1 MEVQIRHTQGVEF
14 LATTRGHEFV
24 CDQPRENGGGD
35 AGMTPPELM
44 LASLGTCAGYY
55 ALQYLQAR
63 KLPNDGL
70 LVRVEAEK
78 ASAPARLGKFR
89 IELTAPAVG
98 PHHEEGLLR
107 AMRSCLIHNTLQR
120 APEMETV
127 VRIVNQP
134 AIGNTIEA

>member
-1 MEVQIRHTQGVEF
+1 MEVQVRHTQGAEF
-14 LATTRGHEFV
+14 LATTRGHELV

-55 ALQYLQAR
+55 ALQYLKAR

-70 LVRVEAEK
+70 RVRVLAEK

-89 IELTAPAVG
+89 IELTAPAIG
-98 PHHEEGLLR
+98 TRHEEGLLR
-107 AMRSCLIHNTLQR
+107 AMRSCLIHNTLHGT
-120 APEMETV
+120 PEVETV
-127 VRIVNQP
+127 VRMGNEC
-134 AIGNTIEA
+134 AIEDTIEA